1 MDFKG
6 KKLLILCGNIV
17 HVKVVEVAKQMGV
30 YTVVTDALPL
40 EDAPA
45 KQIADEALYINVLE
59 IDELVKYCKENKI
72 DGVIN
77 FCNDI
82 GQRPH
87 QQICEKLGLPS
98 YGTKEQYFMLTDKNA
113 FKEMCVRYGVDV
125 IPQYSEEDIE
135 KGAVEYPVLVK
146 PVDSRG
152 SRGQSICYNLKE
164 LQEALPTAKKESTNG
179 LAIIE
184 KYMMG
189 KQDFSMS
196 YVFKDG
202 IPYLTRTGDRFLG
215 KSEDGLQKQCIGS
228 ISPSRHT
235 RMYLEKVHGRVAN
248 ALKQIGIKNGTVFMQ
263 GFVDGETVRFYDP
276 GFRLPGTEYEKL
288 LLKATGFNLMKQM
301 IALALGGEIDDY
313 GGRLS
318 NAYNLNNM
326 VSIQLLVAAR
336 GGTISKFDGLDEIAQ
351 NPNVVTVAQR
361 YFVGQTVPQTGDVKQ
376 RICEIVV
383 LANKEEAKSTV
394 DFIQSKLIV
403 LDENNENMLVSQFDT
418 SNLKED

>member
-1 MDFKG
+1 M
-6 KKLLILCGNIV
+6 
-17 HVKVVEVAKQMGV
+17 
-30 YTVVTDALPL
+30 
-40 EDAPA
+40 
-45 KQIADEALYINVLE
+45 
-59 IDELVKYCKENKI
+59 
-72 DGVIN
+72 
-77 FCNDI
+77 
-82 GQRPH
+82 
-87 QQICEKLGLPS
+87 
-98 YGTKEQYFMLTDKNA
+98 
-113 FKEMCVRYGVDV
+113 
-125 IPQYSEEDIE
+125 
-135 KGAVEYPVLVK
+135 
-146 PVDSRG
+146 
-152 SRGQSICYNLKE
+152 
-164 LQEALPTAKKESTNG
+164 PTAKKESTNG

-202 IPYLTRTGDRFLG
+202 IPYLTRTADRFLG
-215 KSEDGLQKQCIGS
+215 KSEDGLQKQCICS

-276 GFRLPGTEYEKL
+276 GFRLPGAEYEKL

-318 NAYNLNNM
+318 DAYNLNNM
-326 VSIQLLVAAR
+326 VSIQLLVTAR

-418 SNLKED
+418 SILKEN

>member
-17 HVKVVEVAKQMGV
+17 HVKVVEAAKQMGV

-135 KGAVEYPVLVK
+135 EGAVEYPVLVK

-152 SRGQSICYNLKE
+152 SRGQSVCYNLKE

-202 IPYLTRTGDRFLG
+202 IPYLTRTADRFLG
-215 KSEDGLQKQCIGS
+215 KSEDGLQKQCICS

-276 GFRLPGTEYEKL
+276 GFRLPGAEYEKL

-318 NAYNLNNM
+318 DAYNLNNM

-394 DFIQSKLIV
+394 DFIQSKLVV

-418 SNLKED
+418 SILKEN